1 MRIATPD
8 WTVLALFIAIVLS
21 VAVYGLA
28 LSAHFPAEHRRA
40 SLSGPA
46 GSLILW
52 GTMAAS
58 GLAAAAAIRLGW
70 SFLPVYATVI
80 AGGLAILAAPLIL
93 KPLPDHLID
102 ERGGLLLF
110 ATLAATFA
118 GISATI

>member
-21 VAVYGLA
+21 VTVYGLA

-40 SLSGPA
+40 SLSGPT
-46 GSLILW
+46 GRLILW

-70 SFLPVYATVI
+70 AFLPGYAAVI
-80 AGGLAILAAPLIL
+80 AGGLAILAAPLVL

-102 ERGGLLLF
+102 ERRGLLVF
-110 ATLAATFA
+110 AAFAATFA
-118 GISATI
+118 AISATL